1 MTTEAQETSGTVTM
15 KFVLP
20 DAWQHV
26 PYTVE
31 LAEAVGKV
39 YRELDVALRLNQQS
53 LAMMVGMLEAER
65 VRIAGETEEERARRE
80 VEKVKWWQDQ
90 KEERM
95 RVWRMSW
102 DIPKAR
108 NAKRR
113 AKSRERGRG

>member
-1 MTTEAQETSGTVTM
+1 MH
-15 KFVLP
+15 FVLP

-26 PYTVE
+26 SYTVE

-39 YRELDVALRLNQQS
+39 YRELNVALRLNQQS
-53 LAMMVGMLEAER
+53 LEMMVRTLEAER

-80 VEKVKWWQDQ
+80 VEKVKWWQEQ

-95 RVWRMSW
+95 RVYRLSW
-102 DIPKAR
+102 DIPAAR

-113 AKSRERGRG
+113 AKRREKGRG